1 MARMRCPEPLSFS
14 MRRKRQRKND
24 NTCNHNVSSSPTK
37 GQVLEKYIAQRFR
50 LFSKFEQ
57 GISLSDAESWY
68 SVLPEK
74 IASHVASRCRC
85 DVIVDPFAGAGGSC
99 IQLATT
105 CSYVIAIEKVSTR
118 LRDAKHNAKVYNV
131 ANKIDFILGD
141 AFQIFPSLVG
151 KVDAMFIAP
160 PWGGPNYEN
169 GDFFNFSRFQY
180 QLSEIV
186 DDALQVTENLAIS
199 LPRSSSPRQI
209 ASAIPEGRIF
219 EVEYNYL
226 NEKCKTITV
235 YLGNLVKPL
244 ASSTDIHSCIEQV
257 ADDSK

>member
-1 MARMRCPEPLSFS
+1 MGRKQRCK
-14 MRRKRQRKND
+14 RNRKK
-24 NTCNHNVSSSPTK
+24 CKSLKVHP
-37 GQVLEKYIAQRFR
+37 KYIGQRFR

-57 GISLSDAESWY
+57 GISLSDPESWY

-85 DVIVDPFAGAGGSC
+85 DIIVDPFAGAGGSC

-105 CSYVIAIEKVSTR
+105 CTYVIAIENVYTR
-118 LRDAKHNAKVYNV
+118 LLDAKHNAEIYDV

-141 AFQIFPSLVG
+141 AFQIFPSFIG
-151 KVDAMFIAP
+151 KVDVMFIAP

-169 GDFFNFSRFQY
+169 GDFFNFGRFQY
-180 QLSEIV
+180 GLSEIV
-186 DDALQVTENLAIS
+186 DTFLQVTDNLAIS

-209 ASAIPEGRIF
+209 ASTIPEGRIF

-226 NEKCKTITV
+226 NDKCKTITV
-235 YLGNLVKPL
+235 YLGSLVKPL
-244 ASSTDIHSCIEQV
+244 VSSSVVQQTDSMVDTQRENREQYPSQ
-257 ADDSK
+257 D